1 MVGFNINF
9 LFFWRMRNYMNET
22 YEQLIVEM
30 NEFIKKLEEDDN
42 NKHLTLIRSIK
53 EAIEYLLNNQPEI

>member
-9 LFFWRMRNYMNET
+9 FVFWRVRNYMTET

>member
-1 MVGFNINF
+1 MT
-9 LFFWRMRNYMNET
+9 ET